1 MGSLKINSLI
11 TNTFIVL
18 LSILISIWSFEI
30 YLILKDPKPL
40 EDWDSRTAVEVA
52 EDISNLQEKIKFL
65 IPPFYFIDSYK
76 NSIKR
81 DLDGIFPVGGME
93 NFSTIMCNETGKF
106 NKFFSDN
113 YGLNNSN
120 SAYSKNSKTILLG
133 DSFAF
138 GACVNEN
145 ETLAYYLKD
154 LNILNLSYSGNG
166 PLLELKTLVD
176 VQESISGSLDNFI
189 YLYFEGND
197 FENLKDELKSKH
209 LRSYLNCESVIDCRV
224 SSKAIPNI
232 NYLKRSVYESI
243 RNEFY
248 VNEKSSILN
257 NLSLQ
262 KIKSFLLARN
272 LRERLNLRFNPHHL
286 KSFEWNW
293 AEYEIIISLLSNYA
307 DESEANKIFVYIPDK
322 LRLSSKFNYHKQDVI
337 NLANNYD
344 FKVVDLEPHIYKD
357 KYIFN
362 EFGFGHLSP
371 EGYAFLSSLIKKE
384 GF

>member
-1 MGSLKINSLI
+1 MGNQKLNSPALYV
-11 TNTFIVL
+11 FILL
-18 LSILISIWSFEI
+18 LSILISIWCFEI

-40 EDWDSRTAVEVA
+40 EDWDSRTAIEVA
-52 EDISNLQEKIKFL
+52 EDANNSQEKIKFL
-65 IPPFYFIDSYK
+65 IPPFYFIHSYK
-76 NSIKR
+76 NSVKR
-81 DLDGIFPVGGME
+81 DLEGIFPVGGME

-120 SAYSKNSKTILLG
+120 QAYLKENKTILLG

-145 ETLAYYLKD
+145 ETLAYFLKD

-176 VQESISGSLDNFI
+176 TQESISGSLENFI

-197 FENLKDELKSKH
+197 FENLKDELQSKH
-209 LRSYLNCESVIDCRV
+209 LRSYLKCESVLNCEV
-224 SSKAIPNI
+224 SGKAIPNI
-232 NYLKRSVYESI
+232 NYLKKRVYESI
-243 RNEFY
+243 SNKFYENE
-248 VNEKSSILN
+248 NSSKLN
-257 NLSLQ
+257 NLSFE

-272 LRERLNLRFNPHHL
+272 LRERLNLRFRPHHL

-293 AEYEIIISLLSNYA
+293 AEYEIIISLLSDYA
-307 DESEANKIFVYIPDK
+307 DDNEANKIFVYIPDK

-337 NLANNYD
+337 NLAKHYD
-344 FKVVDLEPHIYKD
+344 FRVVDLEPYIYKD

-362 EFGFGHLSP
+362 EYGFGHLSP
-371 EGYAFLSSLIKKE
+371 KGYAFLSSLIKKE
-384 GF
+384 SF